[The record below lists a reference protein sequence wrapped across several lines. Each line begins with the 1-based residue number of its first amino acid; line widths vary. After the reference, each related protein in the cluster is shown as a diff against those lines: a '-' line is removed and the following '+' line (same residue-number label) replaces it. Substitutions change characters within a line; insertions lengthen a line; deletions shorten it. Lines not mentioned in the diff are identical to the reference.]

1 MIFFEE
7 EFELLDAFIGE
18 GQDPSSSL
26 APYTQMTPS
35 SGSRPRGSSWM
46 SASLTP
52 SSLATRS
59 TV

>member
-7 EFELLDAFIGE
+7 EFDFLDAFIRE
-18 GQDPSSSL
+18 GQDPVVIVGAVDL
-26 APYTQMTPS
+26 APS
-35 SGSRPRGSSWM
+35 SGSRPRVRSWM

-52 SSLATRS
+52 RSLATRS